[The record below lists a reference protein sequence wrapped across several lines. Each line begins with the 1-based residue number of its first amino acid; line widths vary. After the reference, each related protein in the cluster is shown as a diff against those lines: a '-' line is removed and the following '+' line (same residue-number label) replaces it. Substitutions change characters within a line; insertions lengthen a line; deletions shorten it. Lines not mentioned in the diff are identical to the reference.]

1 MKIGIDV
8 DRVIIDYEKGL
19 LTIAELFDM
28 EKCRGNGKIHPNE
41 FRVQDRYDWTEE
53 EKKRFLNE
61 DFQKVSAEASIM
73 PGAKYVLQKL
83 KEMGYELILISAR
96 GKDEENTVD
105 IITEKFKKENI
116 KVDKCYWKKREKLA
130 VCQAENIS
138 LMIDDKPTT
147 CQTMAEN
154 QIKTLYFRGIRGW
167 NLEENEYLKE
177 VSNWGEVYRYVVKE
191 CGENG

>member
-8 DRVIIDYEKGL
+8 DGVIIDYEKGL
-19 LTIAELFDM
+19 LTAAELFDM
-28 EKCRGNGKIHPNE
+28 EKCRGNGKIYPNE

-83 KEMGYELILISAR
+83 KETGHELILISAR

-177 VSNWGEVYRYVVKE
+177 VSNWGEVYCYIVKE